1 MDDPAPRRP
10 GRDELFLEDIRGAP
24 AELTAVVRA
33 QRRVVAGLGWDAA
46 AYRRRRL
53 IGMGSSGF
61 AARDAAARWRC
72 DGLDAAAEVAS
83 AAGLSAGGR
92 DTLAVVISA
101 SGRTPEVLAAAAR
114 HRAEGSRIVAL
125 TADRGSPLAAAA
137 DAVIPL
143 RATSREMA
151 GIASQTYRA
160 TVSGLLRLDAGRA
173 PADVAAGVSRAPD
186 ALAALLDGSEGWL
199 HAAADLL
206 DTGREIHV
214 LADALHSGLAEQAA
228 LMFREAPRIAAM
240 PFDTGDW
247 LHIGQYTLFPGDG
260 VLLFAGSRA
269 DDEAIATIR
278 RRGGRVVLA
287 GSAHDGAHLVVPV
300 SPDPG
305 DWVVGMLVASAVAEL
320 VAAEIWRRVT
330 GIDKG
335 MPDLHG

>member
-1 MDDPAPRRP
+1 
-10 GRDELFLEDIRGAP
+10 
-24 AELTAVVRA
+24 
-33 QRRVVAGLGWDAA
+33 
-46 AYRRRRL
+46 
-53 IGMGSSGF
+53 
-61 AARDAAARWRC
+61 
-72 DGLDAAAEVAS
+72 
-83 AAGLSAGGR
+83 
-92 DTLAVVISA
+92 
-101 SGRTPEVLAAAAR
+101 
-114 HRAEGSRIVAL
+114 
-125 TADRGSPLAAAA
+125 
-137 DAVIPL
+137 
-143 RATSREMA
+143 MA

-160 TVSGLLRLDAGRA
+160 TVSGLLLLDAGRA
-173 PADVAAGVSRAPD
+173 PADGPPGSRGRPTPSPRSSTVARAGCD
-186 ALAALLDGSEGWL
+186 
-199 HAAADLL
+199 AAADLL

-247 LHIGQYTLFPGDG
+247 LHVGQYTLFPGDG
-260 VLLFAGSRA
+260 VLLFAGSPA